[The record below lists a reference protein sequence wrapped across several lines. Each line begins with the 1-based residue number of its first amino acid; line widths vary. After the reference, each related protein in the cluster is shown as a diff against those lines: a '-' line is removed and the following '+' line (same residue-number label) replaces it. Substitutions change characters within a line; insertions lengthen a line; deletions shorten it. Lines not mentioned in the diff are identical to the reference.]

1 MNDLFSSAL
10 VQSSLSRSFV
20 SDVSTLTIQA
30 RQALETA
37 PNEPHIPEITTLYSP
52 WLLNLAD
59 PVIHFNQ

>member
-10 VQSSLSRSFV
+10 VQSSLSLSFV
-20 SDVSTLTIQA
+20 SDVITLAIQG

-52 WLLNLAD
+52 
-59 PVIHFNQ
+59 